1 MSLLY
6 IFIFHIILNLIIFYN
21 FDRLSKIINI
31 YDVPDNYRK
40 LHTQKVP
47 LVGGYIFLI
56 NIFLY
61 CFLTWS
67 TISSIE
73 LNIIFCSSFF
83 LLIGILDDKYNLSPY
98 SKFLFLI
105 VTLFIFFNF
114 TENTIL
120 KKLVVY
126 GFSINLGN
134 NFGIFFSI
142 LCVMLFVNAFNL
154 FDSNMME
161 SDIS

>member
-1 MSLLY
+1 M
-6 IFIFHIILNLIIFYN
+6 
-21 FDRLSKIINI
+21 
-31 YDVPDNYRK
+31 
-40 LHTQKVP
+40 HTKKVP

-56 NIFLY
+56 NIILF

-114 TENTIL
+114 TENTII
-120 KKLVVY
+120 KNLV
-126 GFSINLGN
+126 FWRINLGN

-154 FDSNMME
+154 FDDNLQSGLYGIFLLIYL
-161 SDIS
+161 ISKTLYFQMLLF